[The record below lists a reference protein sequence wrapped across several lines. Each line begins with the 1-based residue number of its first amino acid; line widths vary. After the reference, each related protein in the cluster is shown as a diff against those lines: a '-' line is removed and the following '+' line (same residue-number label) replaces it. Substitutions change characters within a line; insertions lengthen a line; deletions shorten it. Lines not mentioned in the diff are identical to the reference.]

1 MDTNNL
7 AIQSIY
13 RTFRGPWHGESKIVL
28 GIDIGTTYS
37 GVAFAY
43 LVQGGDQILN
53 RVDKWPGQEA
63 QNFSGKI
70 PTLVWYNDAGK
81 AASFGAEASSPRV
94 QAEAEENGWQ
104 LAKHFKL
111 HLHPKDLRA
120 KHKLALDP
128 LPCGVNLSTIYADFL
143 RYLLEHTRECFETTI
158 INGPEVWRIH
168 SRNMEVV
175 IAHPN
180 GWGVREQ
187 VFLRTSSVVA
197 GFTLA
202 ENALDHVH
210 FVTEAE
216 ASVHFCIHYTNLKS
230 SLHPYTTFA
239 VCDAGG
245 STVDSTVYYV
255 EKTHPKLQLS
265 ETRTSACVQAGS
277 IFVDKLAEAFLRQF
291 FESRELPWEEADE
304 YVTTGI
310 HNFEFKEKRKFGEET
325 SEVSL
330 GVAGYRCKKLELG
343 IRHGELKIPASTVR
357 SFFDPCVNQIIESV
371 ESQTS
376 SLPVSY
382 ILLVGGFGSNP
393 YLHRRLKNRLDPT
406 GCQVI
411 STTEATSKAVADG
424 AVVWHCVNSVI
435 KRAPRL
441 SYGIATILP
450 YCPVNPEHVGRKR
463 MDKPSGTYVNGQW
476 SLIVHQDIPIDCD
489 EWSRQAFNREFG
501 RSDPNLDDFQV
512 RIYGSPYGEVSEWI
526 RDKSGNLNAGF
537 REVCT
542 ITANLSAMKNGLK
555 RHKNSKGTEYW
566 TLRFHVCIRFG
577 RTELEARLEWVD
589 SKGILNIGP
598 ATVIVTDDI
607 ELEI

>member
-13 RTFRGPWHGESKIVL
+13 RTFHGPWHGESKIVL
-28 GIDIGTTYS
+28 GVDIGTTYS
-37 GVAFAY
+37 GVAFTY

-70 PTLVWYNDAGK
+70 PTLVWYNEAGK
-81 AASFGAEASSPRV
+81 AVSFGAEALRPRV

-128 LPCGVNLSTIYADFL
+128 LPYGVNLSTIYADFL
-143 RYLLEHTRECFETTI
+143 RYVLEHTRKCFETTI
-158 INGPEVWRIH
+158 INGSEVWQAH
-168 SRNMEVV
+168 SQNMDIV

-187 VFLRTSSVVA
+187 AFLRTSSVVA
-197 GFTLA
+197 GFTFA
-202 ENALDHVH
+202 ENALDYVH

-245 STVDSTVYYV
+245 STVDTSVYLV

-265 ETRTSACVQAGS
+265 ETHASACIQAGS
-277 IFVDKLAEAFLRQF
+277 IFVDKLAENYLRQF

-310 HNFEFKEKRKFGEET
+310 QNFESKEKRKFGEET

-357 SFFDPCVNQIIESV
+357 SFFDPCVDQIIESV

-376 SLPVSY
+376 SLSVSY

-393 YLHRRLKNRLDPT
+393 YLYNRLKNRLDPT

-441 SYGIATILP
+441 SYGIMTTLP
-450 YCPVNPEHVGRKR
+450 YYPLNPEHVGRKQIE
-463 MDKPSGTYVNGQW
+463 KPSGTHVRGHW
-476 SLIVHQDIPIDCD
+476 SLIVP
-489 EWSRQAFNREFG
+489 
-501 RSDPNLDDFQV
+501 QV
-512 RIYGSPYGEVSEWI
+512 GFETLPVS
-526 RDKSGNLNAGF
+526 A
-537 REVCT
+537 
-542 ITANLSAMKNGLK
+542 
-555 RHKNSKGTEYW
+555 Y
-566 TLRFHVCIRFG
+566 
-577 RTELEARLEWVD
+577 
-589 SKGILNIGP
+589 
-598 ATVIVTDDI
+598 TDMR
-607 ELEI
+607 